1 MKLLKYFRCTFFV
14 GHTKEQQKSEKE
26 MVESAR
32 PLFFMKLVST
42 IKFVS
47 SVKSHQ
53 LGRFCIN
60 LQRNVFHK
68 FVDVI
73 VFSKLVRLG
82 LGVAAH
88 ASSVCKT
95 LGHQKESP
103 RITA

>member
-1 MKLLKYFRCTFFV
+1 MLKYFRCTFFA

-26 MVESAR
+26 VVESAR
-32 PLFFMKLVST
+32 PLFFMKPVST

-47 SVKSHQ
+47 SFKSHQ
-53 LGRFCIN
+53 LGRFHNN
-60 LQRNVFHK
+60 LQLSVFHK
-68 FVDVI
+68 LVDVI
-73 VFSKLVRLG
+73 VYSRLVRLG

-88 ASSVCKT
+88 ASSVRKT